1 MRSEARVRRLS
12 ERMWQAAKVND
23 GKISPGAALTW
34 HQALEWVLNNAPDI
48 EDKLKQQ
55 GLL

>member
-1 MRSEARVRRLS
+1 
-12 ERMWQAAKVND
+12 MWQAVKVKD
-23 GKISPGAALTW
+23 GNISPSTALTW

-48 EDKLKQQ
+48 EDKLKAQ